1 MIRLENTSLEKL
13 LTDRNIEFK
22 DEYLKNDF
30 MVIPNST
37 MTVEDISLIKKI
49 RENNKLVILNSEN
62 LTYRDFRGGE
72 YDIVTFIVREIGL
85 PILVGSLS
93 GLITYKIASHLD
105 GKKISGA
112 ENLKMPRFR
121 LSIHRTE
128 KEEHIIIEGEADD
141 VLKSLEKLREKND
154 SS

>member
-1 MIRLENTSLEKL
+1 MQRENISLEKL
-13 LTDRNIEFK
+13 LTERNIQFK

-30 MVIPNST
+30 MVIPNSA
-37 MTVEDISLIKKI
+37 MTIEDISLIKKI
-49 RENNKLVILNSEN
+49 RENNKLVILNSDN

-72 YDIVTFIVREIGL
+72 YELATFLVREVGF
-85 PILVGSLS
+85 PIMLGILS
-93 GLITYKIASHLD
+93 GLVTYKIISHHE

-128 KEEHIIIEGEADD
+128 KEEHIVIEGEADD
-141 VLKSLEKLREKND
+141 VLKSLEKLEEGND
-154 SS
+154 ST